1 MTGVKSAKVNYA
13 NKTAT
18 VVLEAGEE
26 VDGEAL
32 VAALTAAGFGGS
44 VAK

>member
-1 MTGVKSAKVNYA
+1 MTGVKSAKCDYK

-18 VVLEAGEE
+18 VVLEEGEE